1 MGKYLFKRLALALVV
16 LAALLFTAP
25 ALAQQDTS
33 TSGISITP
41 LLAEYTIKPGQADKL
56 DITLKNV
63 TSGDIIAQPFVEDFE
78 ADDRTGN
85 PVIITD
91 PNNRS
96 PNSIKNF
103 VSGLEDVPLAKGEQK
118 TVTLAVQT
126 PSNSPPGGYY
136 GVIRYKAVPPNAPA
150 LEGGDVALSA
160 SVGTIVLITVPGTL
174 TEQVELAGLHVY
186 ENDKEAIF
194 FLKQPNKAGVEI
206 KNLGNGFI
214 KPFGTVEIRNMFGE
228 VVYTYQLNDSNPR
241 ANILPDSSRIFVND
255 IKNISKPGRYTMTA
269 SVTYGTGGEILVGK
283 KTFWYLP
290 PWLVAIIVVVLL
302 ALIIAVVWAWR
313 RLRHSSRHAHRGRR

>member
-1 MGKYLFKRLALALVV
+1 MVKYLFKRLTLALAVLLAFFVV
-16 LAALLFTAP
+16 AP

-33 TSGISITP
+33 TSGLSITP

-63 TSGDIIAQPFVEDFE
+63 TSGDIVAQPFVEDFE
-78 ADDRTGN
+78 ADDKTGN

-91 PNNRS
+91 VGERS
-96 PNSIKNF
+96 PHSIKNF
-103 VSGLEDVPLAKGEQK
+103 VSGLEDVPLKKGEQK
-118 TVTLAVQT
+118 TVTLALQT
-126 PSNSPPGGYY
+126 PNNSPPGAYY
-136 GVIRYKAVPPNAPA
+136 GVIRYKAVPPNAPTPQ
-150 LEGGDVALSA
+150 GGDVALSA

-186 ENDKEAIF
+186 NDEKEATF
-194 FLKQPNKAGVEI
+194 FLKQPNRAGVEI
-206 KNLGNGFI
+206 KNLGNGFV

-228 VVYTYQLNDSNPR
+228 EVYTYQLNDTNPR
-241 ANILPDSSRIFVND
+241 ANVLPDSTRIFVND

-302 ALIIAVVWAWR
+302 ALIIAVIWAWR
-313 RLRHSSRHAHRGRR
+313 RLRHSSRHAHRGRK